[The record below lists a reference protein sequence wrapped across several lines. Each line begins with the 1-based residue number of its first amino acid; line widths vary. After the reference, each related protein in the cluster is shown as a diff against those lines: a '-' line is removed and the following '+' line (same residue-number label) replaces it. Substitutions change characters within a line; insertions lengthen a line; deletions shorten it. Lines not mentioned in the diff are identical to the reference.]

1 MMFEAAL
8 ANINSPL
15 FHEKKIRLE
24 KEIMEALSSNV
35 SEIMAVKVNTFHN
48 MSNNVVLNFV
58 VVMNK
63 TNLLPLNETIAILSN
78 AVASGAYQTFTIDK
92 GFNFN
97 ITGMYF
103 HHIPFVFLFTS
114 LFLFFLFS
122 TPHPKNLRNRR
133 VHKNIISI

>member
-1 MMFEAAL
+1 MFEAAL
-8 ANINSPL
+8 ADINSPL

-103 HHIPFVFLFTS
+103 CHISFVFLFTS
-114 LFLFFLFS
+114 YFS
-122 TPHPKNLRNRR
+122 VFDSPSQKSKKQEGL
-133 VHKNIISI
+133 